1 MHAHSVILLTEAFN
15 QMEPLILKKD
25 LFIINTGNYHK
36 NYNYYI
42 FAQLTHGIAGSEI

>member
-1 MHAHSVILLTEAFN
+1 M
-15 QMEPLILKKD
+15 LKKD
-25 LFIINTGNYHK
+25 LLLIINTGNYHK